1 MPTKEQAKEE
11 EDWCAVALEFTA
23 PDTYNV
29 ERARGWVFGI
39 YVYSAIPNPNRIG
52 IRNATARFAIA
63 IRFIYNRAS

>member
-39 YVYSAIPNPNRIG
+39 AQSNTER
-52 IRNATARFAIA
+52 ATARFAIA

>member
-29 ERARGWVFGI
+29 E
-39 YVYSAIPNPNRIG
+39 
-52 IRNATARFAIA
+52 
-63 IRFIYNRAS
+63 

>member
-29 ERARGWVFGI
+29 ERARGWVF
-39 YVYSAIPNPNRIG
+39 VYG
-52 IRNATARFAIA
+52 TARL
-63 IRFIYNRAS
+63 YTVYKQSVEYTNSGSETSK

>member
-29 ERARGWVFGI
+29 ERAHAVGFSV
-39 YVYSAIPNPNRIG
+39 
-52 IRNATARFAIA
+52 
-63 IRFIYNRAS
+63 